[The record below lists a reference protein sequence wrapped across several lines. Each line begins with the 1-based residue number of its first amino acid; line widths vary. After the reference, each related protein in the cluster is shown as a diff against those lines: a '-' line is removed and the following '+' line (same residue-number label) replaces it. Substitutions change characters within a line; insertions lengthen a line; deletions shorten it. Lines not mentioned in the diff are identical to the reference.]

1 MSMFYRLVMNSVCR
15 SNHHR
20 LAIDA
25 LRHLKSPQAEAWR
38 DLFLDNHGKYLAGAK
53 APDEVFKDFKNHV
66 LHVRDG
72 DWGGAPMAAREW
84 YKRTVRALQEKDWP
98 HAAYCAGVMSH
109 YVVDPIQ
116 PLHTGQTE
124 EENVIHRAVEWS
136 FSKSYADLQQILE
149 QDLGGYTEV
158 AISPGQDWLEQ
169 TIRAGA
175 RHANQHYEKVVDHFN
190 FKASVKDP
198 KAGLD
203 QELKDITAKL
213 LGYASILLAHV
224 LDRAF
229 AEAAVAPPKTNLTL
243 ATVFAV
249 MAVPIRAVLKTIGDV
264 QERLLV
270 AKMYEEFRTT
280 GKLRDT
286 LSEDDKIVREL
297 HASEVLKKPLSTLD
311 AQWPRET
318 GTAHGTGTPARSLKK
333 APKPKAEKPRREAKP
348 APAAKAKAA
357 PPPPAKGAAPGK
369 PAIVPAPGS
378 RIRLSPDAPVEEA
391 PSIGPKTAS
400 RFTAIGINTVKDLLS
415 ASPDGAAAQI
425 KFRHIS
431 ASVIRDWQA
440 QADLAC
446 TVPDITSLAA
456 QLLVAV
462 GMREADDLANADA
475 DMLVNMIEEYCESA
489 DGLRT
494 LRDAPPPSRE
504 KVKSWIAA
512 ARDIAAKRAA

>member
-25 LRHLKSPQAEAWR
+25 LRHLKNPQAEAWR

-66 LHVRDG
+66 LHPRDG

-158 AISPGQDWLEQ
+158 AISPGNDWLEQ

-190 FKASVKDP
+190 FKAAAKDP

-213 LGYASILLAHV
+213 IGYAAVLLARV

-243 ATVFAV
+243 ATIFAV

-264 QERLLV
+264 KERLLV
-270 AKMYEEFRTT
+270 AQMYEEFRTT

-286 LSEDDKIVREL
+286 LSEDDRIVREL
-297 HASEVLKKPLSTLD
+297 HATEVLKKPISTLD

-318 GTAHGTGTPARSLKK
+318 GTAHGTGTPARARKK

-348 APAAKAKAA
+348 APAAKAKA
-357 PPPPAKGAAPGK
+357 PPPPAKGAAGK
-369 PAIVPAPGS
+369 PGIVPVPAS
-378 RIRLSPDAPVEEA
+378 RVRLSLDAPVEDA

-431 ASVIRDWQA
+431 ANVIRDWQA

-446 TVPDITSLAA
+446 TVPDINSLAA

-462 GMREADDLANADA
+462 GIREADDLASAEP

-504 KVKSWIAA
+504 KVKSWITN
-512 ARDIAAKRAA
+512 ARDVAAKRAA

>member
-1 MSMFYRLVMNSVCR
+1 MSAFYRLVMNSVCR

-20 LAIDA
+20 LAIAA
-25 LRHLKSPQAEAWR
+25 LRHLKSADAEKWR
-38 DLFLDNHGKYLAGAK
+38 DVFLDNHGKYLEGAK

-66 LHVRDG
+66 LHPRDG

-84 YKRTVRALQEKDWP
+84 YRRTVRALKDKEWS

-175 RHANQHYEKVVDHFN
+175 RHANQYYDKVVDHFN
-190 FKASVKDP
+190 FKAAAKDP

-213 LGYASILLAHV
+213 LGYATILLARV
-224 LDRAF
+224 LDRAI

-243 ATVFAV
+243 GTLFATLA
-249 MAVPIRAVLKTIGDV
+249 MPIRAVLKTISDV
-264 QERLLV
+264 KERLLV
-270 AKMYEEFRTT
+270 AAMYEEFRTT

-286 LSEDDKIVREL
+286 LSEDDRIVREL
-297 HASEVLKKPLSTLD
+297 HATEVLKKPISTLD

-318 GTAHGTGTPARSLKK
+318 GTAHGTGAPARARKK
-333 APKPKAEKPRREAKP
+333 APKPKPEPKPKP
-348 APAAKAKAA
+348 APVAKAKAA
-357 PPPPAKGAAPGK
+357 PPPAKGTPAKPG
-369 PAIVPAPGS
+369 IVPVPAS

-391 PSIGPKTAS
+391 PSIGPKTAT

-446 TVPDITSLAA
+446 TVPDINSLAA

-462 GMREADDLANADA
+462 GIREADDLANAEP

-489 DGLRT
+489 EGLRT

-504 KVKSWIAA
+504 KVKSWITN
-512 ARDIAAKRAA
+512 ARDLATKRAA